1 MGEGRADFGRVQ
13 GVLPAYTADGEDPI
27 KIGGRAWAALP
38 TPSTNLYLVNTWHD
52 LYGRIIVG
60 FDVAAVTS
68 TTNGPSTASITGIT
82 DTVVIASP
90 ALGTSI
96 RISSIYPSNLDPT
109 SNLTLTL
116 KQGGLTK
123 VISQVHTQGGGY
135 VWSFEPSGWYLG
147 SAQALTALL
156 NTTSSAG
163 VQVNVMWKSYPT
175 PT

>member
-1 MGEGRADFGRVQ
+1 MASDRADFGRVQ
-13 GVLPAYTADGEDPI
+13 GVLPAYEADAVDPI
-27 KIGGRAWAALP
+27 KIGGRAWAGIP

-52 LYGRIIVG
+52 LLGRIIVA
-60 FDVAAVTS
+60 FDAAAVTS

-90 ALGTSI
+90 ALGQSI
-96 RISSIYPSNLDPT
+96 RVSGIYASNLDPT
-109 SNLTLTL
+109 YNINITF

-123 VISQVHTQGGGY
+123 IIAQVHTQGGGF
-135 VWSFEPSGWYLG
+135 VWKMEPSGWYLG
-147 SAQALTALL
+147 SAQALTAVL

-163 VQVNVMWKSYPT
+163 VQVNVEWKAYPT